1 MTLLGSCT
9 QGRAQQP
16 LNPGNLCYHYDPARA
31 ERVGHYLIV
40 WSKQCREELEIVW
53 NNIKA
58 EARTLA
64 DCEPMLASFTTRRYS
79 STKTLAV
86 H

>member
-1 MTLLGSCT
+1 MSC
-9 QGRAQQP
+9 
-16 LNPGNLCYHYDPARA
+16 
-31 ERVGHYLIV
+31 
-40 WSKQCREELEIVW
+40 EELEIVW

-64 DCEPMLASFTTRRYS
+64 DQSQCWPVFTTQRYS
-79 STKTLAV
+79 SMKTLAV

>member
-1 MTLLGSCT
+1 MSC
-9 QGRAQQP
+9 
-16 LNPGNLCYHYDPARA
+16 
-31 ERVGHYLIV
+31 
-40 WSKQCREELEIVW
+40 EELEIVW

-64 DCEPMLASFTTRRYS
+64 DCEPMLPVFTTRRYS
-79 STKTLAV
+79 STKTLVV

>member
-1 MTLLGSCT
+1 MSC
-9 QGRAQQP
+9 
-16 LNPGNLCYHYDPARA
+16 
-31 ERVGHYLIV
+31 
-40 WSKQCREELEIVW
+40 EELEIVW

-64 DCEPMLASFTTRRYS
+64 DCEPMLVPVFTTRRYS
-79 STKTLAV
+79 STKTWAV